1 MSPRPATKRR
11 SRVGTTVAMDFGT
24 YVVEGGDV
32 RLLMFGTP
40 GQRRFWFMTDIM
52 KGEVDAVVYVIDAE
66 AHHTHEEAG
75 AAMRALLRDLRVPL
89 VVAVNRCDD
98 PAEARLIA
106 RLLGAL
112 ASEAVLPCQLIA
124 PESGREVVVEALLAV
139 LDRLEQQQTTER
151 PPTAR
156 PGRYADDAPNTT
168 SPATCSVWPRRSRAR
183 AGSCSTP
190 SVSAVSPVRSC
201 STPRPRSA
209 STPIAAGSTSP
220 SARPIR
226 RSVPGWS
233 TPVPST
239 PPSSS
244 TARCASVTPSTSA
257 GCSSVCRRS
266 IATPC
271 WSPPS

>member
-1 MSPRPATKRR
+1 MTDEAPARIEHVFKLLVTGPFAAGKTSLIQSVSQTPVVDTDVATSGSEASVK
-11 SRVGTTVAMDFGT
+11 SRTTVAMDFGT

-52 KGEVDAVVYVIDAE
+52 KGEVDAVVYVIDAQ

-112 ASEAVLPCQLIA
+112 ASETVLPCQLIA

-151 PPTAR
+151 PPTLVLV
-156 PGRYADDAPNTT
+156 G
-168 SPATCSVWPRRSRAR
+168 
-183 AGSCSTP
+183 TP
-190 SVSAVSPVRSC
+190 
-201 STPRPRSA
+201 
-209 STPIAAGSTSP
+209 
-220 SARPIR
+220 
-226 RSVPGWS
+226 
-233 TPVPST
+233 
-239 PPSSS
+239 
-244 TARCASVTPSTSA
+244 
-257 GCSSVCRRS
+257 
-266 IATPC
+266 
-271 WSPPS
+271 